1 MRQQDDERVEG
12 MIQEKRWYQS
22 IMKVS
27 NLYNAVINF
36 ICVVLLTAQIGSI
49 LVMVAGRYIF
59 SKVPPWSEQF
69 ALFCMIWFAMFS
81 IALAVRDDSHV
92 KMEVIDTLVSPKT
105 LLGFKLFGN
114 ICTMIF
120 GIVMVIFG
128 MKISELT
135 WATKLSAF
143 RVPTGLQYFSAVA
156 GGLFM
161 ITNAIVYCIEMFAKF
176 FDENAGKEK
185 LS

>member
-1 MRQQDDERVEG
+1 
-12 MIQEKRWYQS
+12 MIQEKRWYRS
-22 IMKVS
+22 IMKIS
-27 NLYNAVINF
+27 DIYNSVINF

-49 LVMVAGRYIF
+49 LIMVAGRYIF
-59 SKVPPWSEQF
+59 NKVPAWSEQF

-105 LLGFKLFGN
+105 LLKFKLFGN

-120 GIVMVIFG
+120 GIVMVVFG
-128 MKISELT
+128 VKISELT
-135 WATKLSAF
+135 WTTKLSAF
-143 RVPTGLQYFSAVA
+143 RVPAGLQYFSAVA

-161 ITNAIVYCIEMFAKF
+161 VTNAIVYCLEMFAKF
-176 FDENAGKEK
+176 YDENGGKGEQM
-185 LS
+185 L